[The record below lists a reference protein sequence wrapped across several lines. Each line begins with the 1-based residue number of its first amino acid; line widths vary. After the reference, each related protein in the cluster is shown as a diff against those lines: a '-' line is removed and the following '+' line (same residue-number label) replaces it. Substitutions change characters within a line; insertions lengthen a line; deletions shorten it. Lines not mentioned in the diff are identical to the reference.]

1 MKTRTHFAHSIDM
14 LDAAGELLV
23 GVSPV
28 FDREGLTLLDH
39 RLMRR
44 DRRLL
49 LGGLHLGRRVRLGE
63 RDN

>member
-1 MKTRTHFAHSIDM
+1 M
-14 LDAAGELLV
+14 LDAAGEPLV
-23 GVSPV
+23 GMSPV
-28 FDREGLTLLDH
+28 LDREGPALLDH